1 MCLQW
6 NIPFYSYRL
15 PCGKDFFWGAQ
26 LTDEVKQFTGVAA
39 SRGEE
44 GFVVVPFRETDR
56 TPALFIRKDIAFVNC
71 AAGQQL
77 AEVLRRHRRE
87 ERAFILP
94 MPGVGREEYHRQVI
108 TMIAA
113 LKQQIVSKMVLSRS
127 ILIPC
132 EAYQSV
138 PEWFGQLAGFYPDA
152 FVFLVSVPGVMTLDW
167 GKSGGFS

>member
-1 MCLQW
+1 M
-6 NIPFYSYRL
+6 
-15 PCGKDFFWGAQ
+15 
-26 LTDEVKQFTGVAA
+26 TDEVKQFTGVAA

-94 MPGVGREEYHRQVI
+94 MPGVGRGR
-108 TMIAA
+108 
-113 LKQQIVSKMVLSRS
+113 VSPSGNNYD
-127 ILIPC
+127 C
-132 EAYQSV
+132 
-138 PEWFGQLAGFYPDA
+138 GFETTNC
-152 FVFLVSVPGVMTLDW
+152 F
-167 GKSGGFS
+167 